1 MDLYDSCIFIYY
13 LSFFQT
19 IKECTQDMD
28 PTTWNA
34 YQIVSNRARAL
45 CYATRQQQFRMK
57 TEYTVNKLVYTTQE
71 QLDTMTEI
79 KVCVL
84 IISFQ
89 RTNQILVVRSVPRT

>member
-1 MDLYDSCIFIYY
+1 
-13 LSFFQT
+13 
-19 IKECTQDMD
+19 MD

-57 TEYTVNKLVYTTQE
+57 TEYTVNKLVYTTEE

-79 KVCVL
+79 KVRVL

-89 RTNQILVVRSVPRT
+89 RINQILVVRLVPRTTNS

>member
-1 MDLYDSCIFIYY
+1 
-13 LSFFQT
+13 
-19 IKECTQDMD
+19 MD

-79 KVCVL
+79 KVRVL

-89 RTNQILVVRSVPRT
+89 RINQILVVRLVPRTTNS

>member
-1 MDLYDSCIFIYY
+1 
-13 LSFFQT
+13 
-19 IKECTQDMD
+19 MD

-79 KVCVL
+79 KVRVL

-89 RTNQILVVRSVPRT
+89 RINQILVVRSVPRTTNN

>member
-1 MDLYDSCIFIYY
+1 
-13 LSFFQT
+13 
-19 IKECTQDMD
+19 MD

-71 QLDTMTEI
+71 QLDTMDEI
-79 KVCVL
+79 KVHKQCSRVEHL
-84 IISFQ
+84 H
-89 RTNQILVVRSVPRT
+89 VR

>member
-1 MDLYDSCIFIYY
+1 
-13 LSFFQT
+13 
-19 IKECTQDMD
+19 MD

-79 KVCVL
+79 KVRVL

-89 RTNQILVVRSVPRT
+89 RINQILVVSSVPRTTNN

>member
-1 MDLYDSCIFIYY
+1 
-13 LSFFQT
+13 
-19 IKECTQDMD
+19 MD

-79 KVCVL
+79 KVRVL

-89 RTNQILVVRSVPRT
+89 IINTCSTSGPEYNEQL

>member
-1 MDLYDSCIFIYY
+1 
-13 LSFFQT
+13 
-19 IKECTQDMD
+19 MD

-79 KVCVL
+79 KVRIL

-89 RTNQILVVRSVPRT
+89 RINQILVVSSVPRTTNN